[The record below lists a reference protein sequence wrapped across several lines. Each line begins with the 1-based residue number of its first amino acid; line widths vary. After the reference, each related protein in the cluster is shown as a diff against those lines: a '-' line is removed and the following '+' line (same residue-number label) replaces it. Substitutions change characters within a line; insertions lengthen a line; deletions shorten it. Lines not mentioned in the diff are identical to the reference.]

1 MKREKELKIGINWG
15 KKCNLKKKKKKK
27 YMKQKRKFSL
37 SNEWFLRVIF
47 QRLDTSFSP
56 YKVKKIQK
64 KTNTVLFSS
73 REYNYIK
80 NTLQYSLRFIQVRN
94 HWIKDL
100 AMIAIH
106 VEILNNNIFNANSFR
121 DRAW

>member
-15 KKCNLKKKKKKK
+15 KKCNLKKKKKEIYETKK
-27 YMKQKRKFSL
+27 EIFSFKWVI
-37 SNEWFLRVIF
+37 SSCNIPTTWHFL
-47 QRLDTSFSP
+47 FS
-56 YKVKKIQK
+56 IQSEENSK

-100 AMIAIH
+100 AMITIH

>member
-1 MKREKELKIGINWG
+1 MELIEERNVIW
-15 KKCNLKKKKKKK
+15 KKKKKK

-100 AMIAIH
+100 AMITIH